1 MTTLQNDIPIPPAD
15 WGPQTEVGEEYHWA
29 DGHEETPP
37 VEHIYVRP
45 QSVHV
50 VPSQRM
56 VHRNLYMDSITD
68 IKKLCD
74 KSEIGIGSRI
84 TLQLHPASTASVAIG
99 ANQADLVSGF
109 QLQVTY
115 GAVPSQAFVLPFLA
129 ASYPPPLQFFTCDQL
144 WCKIIT
150 AGHAMLSVIVEQ
162 FYGEQDA

>member
-1 MTTLQNDIPIPPAD
+1 MTTLQNDIPIPPPGWQPQPQAD
-15 WGPQTEVGEEYHWA
+15 EYLWS
-29 DGHEETPP
+29 DETVIAP
-37 VEHIYVRP
+37 VDAIYP
-45 QSVHV
+45 TPTAVHV

-74 KSEIGIGSRI
+74 KSEVGIGSRI

-99 ANQADLVSGF
+99 ANMADLVSGSTY
-109 QLQVTY
+109 QAVY

-162 FYGEQDA
+162 FYGEQDQ